1 MKEKTIFLRLTP
13 DFKSCQCQRLPAEFC
28 WGRPNPRRTKASV
41 PTQKGFF
48 KRRNMAPLNTELG
61 TVGRRAPGS
70 REKPVSLVWRDE
82 SPIPA
87 GFSNPWLEEAVL
99 PKRLSGRLEP
109 ATPARRPAEATG
121 SQARPASS
129 TSGSDVD
136 CSECHIRAVLWP
148 FSCFFVFFNCRAL
161 QHSWHWL
168 GPKNGAM
175 LDGLGHLFLT
185 LSESAA

>member
-1 MKEKTIFLRLTP
+1 M
-13 DFKSCQCQRLPAEFC
+13 
-28 WGRPNPRRTKASV
+28 

-82 SPIPA
+82 SPIPQA
-87 GFSNPWLEEAVL
+87 SLTLGSKRLCFQRGRVADLSQPRQQGGRLRPQVLKQDPRVL
-99 PKRLSGRLEP
+99 PQALMLTAVN
-109 ATPARRPAEATG
+109 AT
-121 SQARPASS
+121 
-129 TSGSDVD
+129 
-136 CSECHIRAVLWP
+136 SEQCFGPSVV
-148 FSCFFVFFNCRAL
+148 FCFFNRRAL

>member
-1 MKEKTIFLRLTP
+1 M
-13 DFKSCQCQRLPAEFC
+13 
-28 WGRPNPRRTKASV
+28 
-41 PTQKGFF
+41 
-48 KRRNMAPLNTELG
+48 
-61 TVGRRAPGS
+61 
-70 REKPVSLVWRDE
+70 
-82 SPIPA
+82 
-87 GFSNPWLEEAVL
+87 L

-109 ATPARRPAEATG
+109 ATPVRRQAEATG

-136 CSECHIRAVLWP
+136 CSERQ
-148 FSCFFVFFNCRAL
+148 SEQCFGPSVVFFFLNRRAL